1 MYFIMHKF
9 FDDLLRLII
18 GWFVLQL
25 DLWMVDVLFFLLI

>member
-1 MYFIMHKF
+1 MHKF